1 MQIVADKILY
11 EAKPRQLNGKSEA
24 YLQVGGGRGP
34 IGPIGPGD
42 ELELHDDDDKKKA
55 SNFFFQYYNATLPP
69 LIKPRTGF
77 MKSMHSL
84 PPLR

>member
-24 YLQVGGGRGP
+24 YLQVGGGRGSIGP

-42 ELELHDDDDKKKA
+42 ELEWHDDDDKKA
-55 SNFFFQYYNATLPP
+55 SNFFSSAIMP
-69 LIKPRTGF
+69 LYP
-77 MKSMHSL
+77 H
-84 PPLR
+84 